1 MGLVSFLPAFLLTQ
15 EIVSELSWAV
25 VIGALIGT
33 ILSAPL
39 GVLWY
44 RLRGT
49 TRPIFLL
56 PATVEVTLFATL
68 LLGLQL
74 WLEPALWKTL
84 ALALLFVVVETVH
97 RLTMPR
103 HWAGPGTEADAVPS
117 GSPLRGGDGN
127 PQLARA
133 SAQKRNDLA

>member
-56 PATVEVTLFATL
+56 PAVVEVALLAAL
-68 LLGLQL
+68 LLGLHF
-74 WLEPALWKTL
+74 WREPALWKTL
-84 ALALLFVVVETVH
+84 ALALFFLVMETMH

-103 HWAGPGTEADAVPS
+103 PWIGPETDADVR
-117 GSPLRGGDGN
+117 LMRV
-127 PQLARA
+127 
-133 SAQKRNDLA
+133 SAQKRNDPA